1 MLERLN
7 RLLTIKSLVT
17 LAATGVFCALAL
29 KGVIDPSQ
37 FMTVFVTIIGFYFGT
52 QSAQGLTHGEAV
64 TAALGQGLYAGMF
77 VFLLLWVLKKND
89 EPGRK
94 TTKPHQRA
102 DRDAP
107 AGGPD
112 PGGDE
117 RQAGPHRGADRRR
130 GSRWKSQALMF
141 PGGRGTWTGNR

>member
-1 MLERLN
+1 MEK
-7 RLLTIKSLVT
+7 LL
-17 LAATGVFCALAL
+17 
-29 KGVIDPSQ
+29 
-37 FMTVFVTIIGFYFGT
+37 
-52 QSAQGLTHGEAV
+52 

-89 EPGRK
+89 EREK
-94 TTKPHQRA
+94 NYQALISEQTEMLQQV
-102 DRDAP
+102 
-107 AGGPD
+107 AGPWR
-112 PGGDE
+112 DE